1 MSYQRLT
8 LNTANL
14 SIDWQTGSTKK
25 VVIHHLNGLGLGGTE
40 GMVQILLGWLSK
52 YDKNYDH
59 WLAYKSDGDKTREP
73 YFRDAIGQSRMFC
86 YTSQH
91 QLIEKVK
98 VLKPFV
104 VHRYSAGIPEWPLVP
119 QIKEHSNHFLSTAV
133 FANQDDS
140 IEISR
145 VIYVSQQLKMAAGFG
160 DNPKHVVLRNSIE
173 DPYSNENLREELGI
187 PDDAFVFG
195 RIGRDDENIYD
206 PINLEA
212 YGQVE
217 TSRTFFVIV
226 NPSDL
231 CRNDISR
238 FGISN
243 AKFIDKTTS
252 KERLSKF
259 YNTIDVLAH
268 ARKDG
273 ECNPANVWEAA
284 AHGKPV
290 ISHYGQTFNGHIE
303 TIADTGFVVLPND
316 TSEYTRI
323 MKGFIDG
330 SIDYKYYSDRAKQ
343 NWHDVCRPEI
353 IGRKYLDILNSL

>member
-1 MSYQRLT
+1 MPYQRLT
-8 LNTANL
+8 LDTASL
-14 SIDWQTGSTKK
+14 SIDWNSGSTKK

-52 YDKNYDH
+52 YDKKYDH
-59 WLAYKSDGDKTREP
+59 YLAYKADGDKTREP
-73 YFRDAIGQSRMFC
+73 YFKDAVGSSRMIC

-91 QLIEKVK
+91 QLLEKVK
-98 VLKPFV
+98 QLNPFV
-104 VHRYSAGIPEWPLVP
+104 LHRYSAGIPEWPLVP
-119 QIKEHSNHFLSTAV
+119 QIKEYCKHFLSTAV

-173 DPYSNENLREELGI
+173 SPYSNENLREELGI

-217 TSRTFFVIV
+217 TPRTFFVIV
-226 NPSDL
+226 NASDL
-231 CRNDISR
+231 CRADISR

-273 ECNPANVWEAA
+273 ECNPGNCWEAS
-284 AHGKPV
+284 AHGKPI
-290 ISHYGQTFNGHIE
+290 ISHYGQSFNGHIE
-303 TIADTGFVVLPND
+303 TITDSGFVVLPGD
-316 TSEYTRI
+316 VDEYARI
-323 MKGFIDG
+323 MKAFIDG
-330 SIDYKYYSDRAKQ
+330 SIDYDYYSKRAKQ
-343 NWHDVCRPEI
+343 NWLDTCTPDI
-353 IGRKYLDILNSL
+353 IGNKYLDILNSL